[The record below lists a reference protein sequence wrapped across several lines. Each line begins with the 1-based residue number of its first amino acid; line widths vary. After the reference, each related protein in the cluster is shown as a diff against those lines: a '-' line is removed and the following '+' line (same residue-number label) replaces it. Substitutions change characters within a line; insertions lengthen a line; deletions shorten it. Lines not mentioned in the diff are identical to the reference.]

1 VVESNQALLPVKK
14 SGRRTTQETELS
26 ITPSARRLAV
36 EGALLPTS
44 VKNGVQPPVVL
55 VIEDEFFLRLNIVS
69 CLQEAGYAVVEAAS
83 GEEAIAL
90 CHSGTSIDVVFTDVN
105 LGGYASGWDV
115 AECFRTVR
123 PGVPVVYTSGRSLD
137 AGRCVGGSAFV
148 AKPYRE
154 SDILK
159 ACRRLTEGARSN
171 GAKR

>member
-1 VVESNQALLPVKK
+1 LSGSGKK
-14 SGRRTTQETELS
+14 SAEN
-26 ITPSARRLAV
+26 
-36 EGALLPTS
+36 GAH
-44 VKNGVQPPVVL
+44 PPVVL

-69 CLQEAGYAVVEAAS
+69 CLQEAGYTVVEAAT

-90 CHSGTSIDVVFTDVN
+90 CHSGASIDVVFTDVN

-115 AECFRTVR
+115 AECFRTAR
-123 PGVPVVYTSGRSLD
+123 PGLPVVYTSGRSLD
-137 AGRCVGGSAFV
+137 AGRCVAGSAFV

-159 ACRRLTEGARSN
+159 ACRRLTEGARSS

>member
-1 VVESNQALLPVKK
+1 MRLNQIRRFR
-14 SGRRTTQETELS
+14 GRNPGAATTQGANYLS
-26 ITPSARRLAV
+26 RQVLRLAA
-36 EGALLPTS
+36 EGVLLS
-44 VKNGVQPPVVL
+44 RSAENGAHPPVVL
-55 VIEDEFFLRLNIVS
+55 VIEDEFFLRMNIVG
-69 CLQEAGYAVVEAAS
+69 CLQEAGYTVVEAVT

-90 CHSGTSIDVVFTDVN
+90 CHSDTSIDVVFTDVN

-137 AGRCVGGSAFV
+137 AGRCVGGSTFAP
-148 AKPYRE
+148 KPYRE

-159 ACRRLTEGARSN
+159 ACRRLTAGTRSN

>member
-1 VVESNQALLPVKK
+1 
-14 SGRRTTQETELS
+14 
-26 ITPSARRLAV
+26 LAV
-36 EGALLPTS
+36 EGARLPRS
-44 VKNGVQPPVVL
+44 AKNAHPPVVL
-55 VIEDEFFLRLNIVS
+55 VIEDEFFLRMNIVS
-69 CLQEAGYAVVEAAS
+69 CLQEAGYAVVEAVT

-137 AGRCVGGSAFV
+137 AGRCVAGSAFV
-148 AKPYRE
+148 PKPYRE
-154 SDILK
+154 SDILN
-159 ACRRLTEGARSN
+159 ACRRVTEGAKSTAGTRRN